1 MTTEETKKA
10 AEVMLEAAEGK
21 RIEVSRRDSG
31 KWVPCVL
38 PYWNWC
44 ECDYRVAPEPF
55 EGWVNVYPERDLPT
69 GGLWY
74 HTEESAIKNQGPRCL
89 RTIKVREVVE

>member
-55 EGWVNVYPERDLPT
+55 EGWLNVYPGHTSSSYLSREMAESQLSP
-69 GGLWY
+69 GG
-74 HTEESAIKNQGPRCL
+74 G
-89 RTIKVREVVE
+89 RTIKVREVIE